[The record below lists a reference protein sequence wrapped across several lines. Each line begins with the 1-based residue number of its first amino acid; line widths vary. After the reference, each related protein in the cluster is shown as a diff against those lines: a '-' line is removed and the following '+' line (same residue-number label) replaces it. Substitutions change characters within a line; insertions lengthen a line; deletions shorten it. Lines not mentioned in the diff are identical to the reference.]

1 MYMYVFLARYSPYDL
16 IDFYTLDQSVAASC
30 ERIDLLTFHCSTS
43 GQRVRL
49 HSARFLYAPRVGST
63 CRGSPEA
70 PYYVSPESTRTPLP
84 LPQGC
89 TRGKRIPICT
99 KALMVSIMHAGRE
112 CALRGYCTNSRKAW
126 TCNIPSSVATLIIR
140 VRSSSRC

>member
-1 MYMYVFLARYSPYDL
+1 MYMYVFLARYSPYDMTY
-16 IDFYTLDQSVAASC
+16 FYTLDQSVAASC
-30 ERIDLLTFHCSTS
+30 EKTDLLTFHCSTS

-84 LPQGC
+84 PFLRVAHG
-89 TRGKRIPICT
+89 
-99 KALMVSIMHAGRE
+99 GRE
-112 CALRGYCTNSRKAW
+112 YPFVQKRLWSASCMPVVSAHCEVTVLTHVKHGLAIS
-126 TCNIPSSVATLIIR
+126 PHLSQL
-140 VRSSSRC
+140 